1 MTVPGAVA
9 GIATAVLAAL
19 ACAGLIVL
27 LRPVLAQYALAKPN
41 ARSSH
46 VRPTPQG
53 GGIAVVAATI
63 VAALFGLATSGNA
76 AVAPLAP
83 VLAATL
89 LMTIVGAVDDVRTLG
104 VMPRLVL
111 QTLAVATVIYVL
123 PDDQRAVP
131 AMPWWIER
139 LLIFAA
145 GLWFVNLVNFMDG
158 IDWMT
163 AAEVVPLAAA
173 LAVLG
178 WLGALPPYG
187 LVVALALGG
196 AMTGFA
202 WFNRPVAMLFLGD
215 VGSLP
220 IGLLLGW
227 LLLLLASGGHLVAA
241 LILPLYYLADA
252 TITLLLRLAR
262 GEAIAQA
269 HRSHF
274 YQLATVRGLSV
285 TAVVTRVFAVNCCL
299 GVLAAITV
307 IAPGLRSDIAAL
319 VVAAILVAWLL
330 ARLAG
335 GRNPPGARPQFRR
348 GGLR

>member
-9 GIATAVLAAL
+9 GVATAALAAL
-19 ACAGLIVL
+19 VCAGLIVL
-27 LRPVLAQYALAKPN
+27 LRPLLAQYALAKPN

-53 GGIAVVAATI
+53 GGIAVIAATI
-63 VAALFGLATSGNA
+63 VAALFGLAASGNVA
-76 AVAPLAP
+76 AAPLAP
-83 VLAATL
+83 ILAAIL
-89 LMTIVGAVDDVRTLG
+89 LMTIVGAVDDMRTLA

-111 QTLAVATVIYVL
+111 QALAVATVIYVL
-123 PDDQRAVP
+123 PDDQRVVP
-131 AMPWWIER
+131 AIPWWIER
-139 LLIFAA
+139 LLIFVA

-173 LAVLG
+173 LAALG

-187 LVVALALGG
+187 LVTALALGG

-202 WFNRPVAMLFLGD
+202 WFNRPVATLFLGD

-227 LLLLLASGGHLVAA
+227 LLLLLAAGGHLVAA

-262 GEAIAQA
+262 GEAIAEA

-274 YQLATVRGLSV
+274 YQIATVRGLSV
-285 TAVVTRVFAVNCCL
+285 TAVVTRVFGVNCCL

-307 IAPGLRSDIAAL
+307 IAPGPRSDIAAL
-319 VVAAILVAWLL
+319 VIAAILVAWLL
-330 ARLAG
+330 AAFRQ
-335 GRNPPGARPQFRR
+335 GRKTG
-348 GGLR
+348 